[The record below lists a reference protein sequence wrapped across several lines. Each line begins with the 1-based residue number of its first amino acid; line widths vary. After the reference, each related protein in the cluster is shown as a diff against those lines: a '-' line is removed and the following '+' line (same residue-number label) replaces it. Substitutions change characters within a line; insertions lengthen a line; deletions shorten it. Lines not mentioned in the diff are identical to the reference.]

1 MMRSTS
7 TAKQHNMSMEVDH
20 LVEKTSQG
28 FEKSL
33 ATSEPL

>member
-28 FEKSL
+28 FEKSP